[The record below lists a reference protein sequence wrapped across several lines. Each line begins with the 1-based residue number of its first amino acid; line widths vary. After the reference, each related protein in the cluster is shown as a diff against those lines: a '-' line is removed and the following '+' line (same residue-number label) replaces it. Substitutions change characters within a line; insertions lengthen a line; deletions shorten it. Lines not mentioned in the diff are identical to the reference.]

1 MYSLYFKAIIL
12 FIPLAV
18 LQLTIIPFLSYHQ
31 ISPDLILILLVYF
44 TLMMGQLNGTILGF
58 IFGFLF
64 DIFSG
69 GIIGSAMFSKT
80 LSGFIAGYFY
90 NENKMEVNLKSYM
103 LLFIIFITGTIDTI
117 VYTFFSTADI
127 QINLLI
133 IFFEQGILPGLYSA
147 LIASPLIIFYP
158 RKILT

>member
-1 MYSLYFKAIIL
+1 MYSLYVKAIII

-18 LQLTIIPFLSYHQ
+18 LQLTIIPFLAYHQ
-31 ISPDLILILLVYF
+31 IAPDLLLILLVYF
-44 TLMMGQLNGTILGF
+44 TLMMGQLHGTILGF

-90 NENKMEVNLKSYM
+90 NENKMEVNLKSFM
-103 LLFIIFITGTIDTI
+103 LLFIIFVTGTVDAI
-117 VYTFFSTADI
+117 VYSFFSTADI
-127 QINLLI
+127 QTNLLI
-133 IFFEQGILPGLYSA
+133 IFFEQGVLPGLYSA
-147 LIASPLIIFYP
+147 FIASPLIIFYP
-158 RKILT
+158 RKMLS